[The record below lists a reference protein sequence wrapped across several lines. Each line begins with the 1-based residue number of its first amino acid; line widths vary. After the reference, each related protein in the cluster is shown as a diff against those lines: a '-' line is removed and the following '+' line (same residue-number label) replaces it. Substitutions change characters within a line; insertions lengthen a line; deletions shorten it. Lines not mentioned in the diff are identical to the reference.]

1 MNIDSCFK
9 LGQIIKAHGLKGE
22 VLINLEVNNPEDY
35 QDLESVFLE
44 INQKLV
50 PFFIEDFNIKA
61 NRAIIKF
68 EDIDSMEAIKS
79 ILNANVFV
87 PLDDLVESEGTQFNL
102 MIGCKVHDK
111 TMGLLGV
118 IKEVYEVPGQDLLS
132 MDYMEKEILIPVNEH
147 IILKLDQK
155 KKILHVDLPDGLVD
169 LYLNEDEESADPD
182 SN

>member
-68 EDIDSMEAIKS
+68 EDIDSFDAIKS

-87 PLDDLVESEGTQFNL
+87 PLEDLVETDEVNFNL
-102 MIGCKVHDK
+102 LIGCKVQDK
-111 TMGLLGV
+111 NKGELGV
-118 IKEVYEVPGQDLLS
+118 IREVYEVPGQDLLS
-132 MDYMEKEILIPVNEH
+132 MDYMEKEVLIPVNEH
-147 IILKLDQK
+147 IILKVDHK
-155 KKILHVDLPDGLVD
+155 KKILYVDLPEGLVD
-169 LYLNEDEESADPD
+169 LYLNEDEENNDPD
-182 SN
+182 PE

>member
-68 EDIDSMEAIKS
+68 EDIDSMEGIKS

-87 PLDDLVESEGTQFNL
+87 PLEDLVETEGNNFNL
-102 MIGCKVHDK
+102 LIGCKVHDK
-111 TMGLLGV
+111 NKGELGV
-118 IKEVYEVPGQDLLS
+118 IRDVYEITGQDLLS
-132 MDYMEKEILIPVNEH
+132 MDYMEKEILIPINEH
-147 IILKLDQK
+147 IILKVDHK
-155 KKILHVDLPDGLVD
+155 KKIIHTDLPEGLVD
-169 LYLNEDEESADPD
+169 LYLNEDDEKSDPD
-182 SN
+182 LN